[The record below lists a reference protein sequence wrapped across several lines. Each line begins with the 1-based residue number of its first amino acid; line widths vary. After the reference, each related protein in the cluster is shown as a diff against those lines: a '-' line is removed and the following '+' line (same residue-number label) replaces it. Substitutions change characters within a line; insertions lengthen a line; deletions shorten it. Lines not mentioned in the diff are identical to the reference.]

1 MLNLAIRYAVVLT
14 VIIVGDAIWL
24 SYFAKAMFRPTL
36 GDILLDDP
44 RWLAA
49 GAFYALFA
57 FGVVYFA
64 VTPAL
69 RQGVWTNAALSGALL
84 GFLAY
89 MTYDM
94 TNLATIK
101 AWTVPLALVDMAW
114 GTLITAV
121 AASAGYW
128 VRAA

>member
-1 MLNLAIRYAVVLT
+1 MLNLAIRYVAVLAVL
-14 VIIVGDAIWL
+14 IVGDAIWL
-24 SYFAKAMFRPTL
+24 SYFARAIFRPTL

-49 GAFYALFA
+49 GAFYVLFA
-57 FGVVYFA
+57 FGVMYFA
-64 VTPAL
+64 VTPSL
-69 RQGVWTNAALSGALL
+69 RQGAWTNAALSGALL

-94 TNLATIK
+94 TNLASIK

-121 AASAGYW
+121 AATAGYW

>member
-1 MLNLAIRYAVVLT
+1 MINLLIRYAVVFLVLT
-14 VIIVGDAIWL
+14 VGDAIWL
-24 SYFAKAMFRPTL
+24 SFFARAVVRPTL
-36 GDILLDDP
+36 GGILLDDL
-44 RWLAA
+44 RWWAV

-57 FGVVYFA
+57 FGVMYFA

-69 RQGVWTNAALSGALL
+69 RQGAWTQAALSGVLL
-84 GFLAY
+84 GFIAY

-114 GTLITAV
+114 GTFISGV

-128 VRAA
+128 ARAV

>member
-1 MLNLAIRYAVVLT
+1 MLNLAIRYAAVLA
-14 VIIVGDAIWL
+14 VLIVGDALWL
-24 SYFAKAMFRPTL
+24 SYFAKTMFRPTL

-49 GAFYALFA
+49 GAFYTLFA
-57 FGVVYFA
+57 CGVVYFA
-64 VTPAL
+64 VAPAL
-69 RQGVWTNAALSGALL
+69 RQGVWTQAALSGALL